1 MSGEDNTSKVIVTG
15 VREVDEKLGGGIPIG
30 SLGLIDGQSDA
41 GKSVLCQQLT
51 YGALHSSENAVV
63 YYTTENSVRSLIKQM
78 DSLSLYALDHFLTD
92 RFRIYPVTLSSDIR
106 DAKKPLRLL
115 IEDLARLPE
124 HINLVII
131 DSITLLMSHSN
142 PVSTVD
148 FFWACKELCVKNRS
162 ILLVAHSFGFD
173 EETLTRASSL
183 CDAHLRLRLE
193 QVGSKLI
200 KVLEVLKVRGA
211 DRPTGDIIS
220 FEIEPKIGMRIIP
233 FSRAKV

>member
-1 MSGEDNTSKVIVTG
+1 
-15 VREVDEKLGGGIPIG
+15 
-30 SLGLIDGQSDA
+30 
-41 GKSVLCQQLT
+41 
-51 YGALHSSENAVV
+51 
-63 YYTTENSVRSLIKQM
+63 
-78 DSLSLYALDHFLTD
+78 
-92 RFRIYPVTLSSDIR
+92 
-106 DAKKPLRLL
+106 
-115 IEDLARLPE
+115 
-124 HINLVII
+124 
-131 DSITLLMSHSN
+131 MSHSN

-148 FFWACKELCVKNRS
+148 FFWACKELCVQNRS
-162 ILLVAHSFGFD
+162 ILLVAHSFGFE

-183 CDAHLRLRLE
+183 CDAHLKLRLE